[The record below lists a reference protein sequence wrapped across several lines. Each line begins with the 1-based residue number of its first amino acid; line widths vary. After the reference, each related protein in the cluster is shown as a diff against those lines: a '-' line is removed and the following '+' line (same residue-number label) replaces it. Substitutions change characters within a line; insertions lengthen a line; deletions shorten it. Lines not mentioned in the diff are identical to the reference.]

1 MLRSVF
7 LEFSHL
13 SMVQLC
19 SDSSLCIDIRLQLYL
34 DLQTQVKT
42 VLHPQYDQ
50 HNQTIFHETPLN
62 MWRYRKA
69 VASALWLQLAL
80 VACYKPLGVV
90 EALFTQIGQPSLIF
104 SVRQLQG
111 HWFLAQ
117 LYTQTE
123 HSCGYYTLCSGVLF
137 YPRLSIL
144 CISYNLFLE
153 NSHFLVSPSTSCQ
166 LVLSTD

>member
-1 MLRSVF
+1 
-7 LEFSHL
+7 
-13 SMVQLC
+13 
-19 SDSSLCIDIRLQLYL
+19 
-34 DLQTQVKT
+34 
-42 VLHPQYDQ
+42 
-50 HNQTIFHETPLN
+50 

-90 EALFTQIGQPSLIF
+90 EALFTQSGQPSLIF
-104 SVRQLQG
+104 FVRQLKG

-123 HSCGYYTLCSGVLF
+123 HSCGCCTLCSGVLF